1 MEVILGMHMY
11 FNASMTTMNKKMKN
25 ERRLNREDE
34 LYVEYASHTICIKDC
49 VVDSGNV
56 MILMM

>member
-1 MEVILGMHMY
+1 MHMY

-34 LYVEYASHTICIKDC
+34 LYVEYASHTICIRDC

-56 MILMM
+56 MTLMM